1 MATLTAS
8 PEVGK
13 AIEALLKTF
22 PLKILADTLVAAKS
36 AGAEAAKGVPV
47 VGGAF
52 YLVLRTSPTL
62 TAMAVMKE
70 MTSKAA
76 EETAK
81 RVQEAMPKV

>member
-22 PLKILADTLVAAKS
+22 PLKVLADTIVSAKQ
-36 AGAEAAKGVPV
+36 AGAEAAKTVPV
-47 VGGAF
+47 VGGAA

-62 TAMAVMKE
+62 TAMTVVKE
-70 MTSKAA
+70 MTSQAA

-81 RVQEAMPKV
+81 RVQEAIPKV